1 MRSKQESHNMSALP
15 LIVFDVN
22 ETILDLETMEPT
34 FERIFGDKSAMRL
47 WFANLIMYSAA
58 LTVAGCYVPFTDIG
72 AAVMKM
78 LADTRGI
85 KINDNDK
92 KELTEKFSTM
102 PPHPEVPA
110 ALRKLRAQVATMTNA
125 VYCSGFETSSDD
137 PFRLGA
143 PPYDGKRRRRV
154 CLIKIICRVFA
165 LSRHKVR
172 VAHRIFK
179 LAGQAAAPR
188 AIGEHQNGGSTSRAS
203 SFSISARLEHN
214 KNENAR
220 SRVQPVI

>member
-1 MRSKQESHNMSALP
+1 VPDVEGQPPGLGVSRPRPGNTGFTGLP
-15 LIVFDVN
+15 TNTVAQF
-22 ETILDLETMEPT
+22 
-34 FERIFGDKSAMRL
+34 
-47 WFANLIMYSAA
+47 AA
-58 LTVAGCYVPFTDIG
+58 LSHTAAEIGTGTSSAQAVACARWLGRPADHVE
-72 AAVMKM
+72 
-78 LADTRGI
+78 LA
-85 KINDNDK
+85 
-92 KELTEKFSTM
+92 KFSTM